1 MNPTYAIALY
11 LSIFSLIFILFLL
24 FNILKINRNLSQL
37 GKAVS
42 TLKKDLSKVQR
53 AEREVINTIISRDR
67 AREIFREEGILDL
80 KHARKEDRV
89 AKVKARHRKINMFL
103 ERAEDF
109 IGHKLLDKLGII
121 SFLLGLVL
129 LVGVGIEYNWINSIG
144 RVFLGLVSAGV
155 LLALGYLI
163 RRRFV
168 VLSAVLLGG
177 GMASLVLTL
186 FSAFYVYALLSLPLT
201 YGLIALVVIIAVG
214 LSVITGRTEIA
225 VLTFAAGFIAPL
237 TVNLSS
243 SDYWIIFT
251 FVLLLDLG
259 VVLYDYFRK
268 SLLINVVSFA
278 FTYLIYAVWLIDK
291 FWFHKE
297 DVPFYGSMIFL
308 TVFYLM
314 IFVIVLINNVKENR
328 RFLPIEFSMILS
340 ANALYYT
347 AGYIIIVRTGVD
359 YKGIFTLWISLV
371 NYGFFLWL
379 YPRKNFDRRILNL
392 FLGLSIMFLALVI
405 PVEYMGK
412 SPTLVWA
419 LQAVVL
425 MFVGIRANVTG
436 MKLGSIE
443 LTILMLASLGFDLY
457 DQYLNIFKEMQAIT
471 PIFNR
476 GFLSS
481 MLAVVSLLTNAFL
494 LKYEKQDYF
503 GFKFLKK
510 KAYQGF
516 LVLSALI
523 AFYIA
528 FRFELRSLATQIY
541 ENDLVVDVIL
551 SMLNYGLLML
561 LALPALFIHKK
572 PVMYMAIVSFV
583 LAYLMYVFDYAFSW
597 ADLRNAYLVSPFIG
611 VKEYS
616 YHYYSALMLLVISIS
631 GLSSL
636 RRAKTSN
643 PLIDNILSVLMISLV
658 LVFLSNE
665 LDNIIVVV
673 KYRPNILIRGI
684 LLKVFSMYYTML
696 WSAFALLLLVIGF
709 IFKTK
714 EVRFGSFVLMALT
727 LVKVFVYD
735 YFKLRSDE
743 LMVVFMWIGFILLI
757 GSIIYHL
764 FTGKGREE
772 KGQQVY
778 KPDSVQ

>member
-24 FNILKINRNLSQL
+24 FNIMKINRGLGQL
-37 GKAVS
+37 NRTVS
-42 TLKKDLSKVQR
+42 HLKKDLSKVER
-53 AEREVINTIISRDR
+53 AEREVVNTLVSRDR

-80 KHARKEDRV
+80 KHARREDRG
-89 AKVKARHRKINMFL
+89 AKVRERNRRINTFL
-103 ERAEDF
+103 EKLEQF
-109 IGHKLLDKLGII
+109 IGHNLLDKLGII
-121 SFLLGLVL
+121 SFLVGLIL
-129 LVGVGIEYNWINSIG
+129 LVGVGFEYNWINSIG
-144 RVFLGLVSAGV
+144 RVFLGLVSAGI
-155 LLALGYLI
+155 LLSLGYLL
-163 RRRFV
+163 RRRFD

-177 GMASLVLTL
+177 GLASVVLTL
-186 FSAFYVYALLSLPLT
+186 FSAFYVYSLLGLGLT
-201 YGLIALVVIIAVG
+201 YGLIALVILIAVG
-214 LSVITGRTEIA
+214 LSIVLGRTEIA

-237 TVNLSS
+237 TVNLSA
-243 SDYWIIFT
+243 SDYWVIFS

-259 VVLYDYFRK
+259 VILYDYFRK

-297 DVPFYGSMIFL
+297 DVPFYGSILFL
-308 TVFYLM
+308 TVFFLM

-328 RFLPIEFSMILS
+328 RFLPIEFSMILT

-392 FLGLSIMFLALVI
+392 FLGLSIMFIALVI

-425 MFVGIRANVTG
+425 MFVGIRADIAG

-443 LTILMLASLGFDLY
+443 LTLLMLASLGFDLY
-457 DQYLNIFKEMQAIT
+457 DQYLNIFKEMQPIT
-471 PIFNR
+471 PIFNK

-481 MLAVVSLLTNAFL
+481 MLAVISLLTNAFL
-494 LKYEKQDYF
+494 LKYEKNDYF
-503 GFKFLKK
+503 GFKFIKK
-510 KAYQGF
+510 RAYQAF
-516 LVLSALI
+516 LALSAVL

-561 LALPALFIHKK
+561 IALPALFVRKK
-572 PVMYMAIVSFV
+572 PLMYAAIVAFV

-597 ADLRNAYLVSPFIG
+597 ADLRNVYLVSPFIG
-611 VKEYS
+611 FKEYS
-616 YHYYSALMLLVISIS
+616 YHYYSALMLLIISIS

-636 RRAKTSN
+636 RRAKTGH
-643 PLIDNILSVLMISLV
+643 PVVDNLLSILMIGLV

-665 LDNIIVVV
+665 LDNIIVVI
-673 KYRPNILIRGI
+673 KYKPNILIRGI
-684 LLKVFSMYYTML
+684 LVKVFSMYYTML
-696 WSAFALLLLVIGF
+696 WSAFALLLLIIGF
-709 IFKTK
+709 IFRTK
-714 EVRFGSFVLMALT
+714 EVRIGSFVLMTIT
-727 LVKVFVYD
+727 LLKVVVYD

-743 LMVVFMWIGFILLI
+743 LMVVFMWLGFVLLI
-757 GSIIYHL
+757 GSVVYQI
-764 FTGKGREE
+764 FTGKGRKE

-778 KPDSVQ
+778 KPDSVR